1 MARCI
6 AHYREQASSLK
17 SGLIPGTQLT
27 VSRLA
32 FGTASLHHLFRS
44 KQRQYLLCAAI
55 DAGFSH
61 LDTSPYYGNGVAELE
76 IGRLLG
82 NGARNITIASKIGI
96 YPPEGSAANTADMF
110 ARKAAGKFWPRAS
123 APVRDWSTRRAQTS
137 LDQTLKR
144 IRRDYLDILYL
155 HEPSYGCL
163 DEVEVLEWL
172 KAQRLC
178 GKIRYWGLAGHSSQF
193 RRWVDE
199 QHPLTEILQVKDCLP
214 NPGVASPLATR
225 ANQFRYGYLSSANN
239 SLHNISVLEILRE
252 ALRINAVGSIIV
264 STRKVS
270 RIENMAQAAH

>member
-1 MARCI
+1 MKRA
-6 AHYREQASSLK
+6 
-17 SGLIPGTQLT
+17 LIPGTELT

-44 KQRQYLLCAAI
+44 KQRQILLCAAI

-61 LDTSPYYGNGVAELE
+61 LDTSPYYGNGIAEQE
-76 IGRLLG
+76 IGRLLA

-123 APVRDWSTRRAQTS
+123 APVYDWSTRRAQAS

-163 DEVEVLEWL
+163 DEAEIIEWL
-172 KAQRLC
+172 NMQKTR
-178 GKIRYWGLAGHSSQF
+178 GKIRYWGLAGDCRQF
-193 RRWVDE
+193 GKWVDV
-199 QHPLTEILQVKDCLP
+199 QHPLAEILQVKDSLRISR
-214 NPGVASPLATR
+214 VASPVQGR
-225 ANQFRYGYLSSANN
+225 PNQFRYGYLSSAGNALQN
-239 SLHNISVLEILRE
+239 TFVLDILRE
-252 ALRINAVGSIIV
+252 ALRLNPEGTIIV
-264 STRKVS
+264 SSRKVS
-270 RIENMAQAAH
+270 RIENMAKATS